1 MALNDDDK
9 KFIKKT
15 VDDAVDKKTTSF
27 EKSAANEKSSR
38 LKAQIE
44 ERKERQ
50 AYLKQLKELQTN
62 GDATMAQKFELMKE
76 EINSKISQD
85 IKDTVKT
92 TMDTVGK
99 GANTVGRGVGKATS
113 GVDSL
118 ITRMASINPILAALY
133 SGTKGVTRDIWN
145 IGAGSVQAAL
155 GGAQMA
161 WGAGKA
167 AVGLVGSTMNSMRN
181 MYLKRK
187 AKNQPQQESE
197 MEMETPLPATPQ
209 EEQQEQ
215 PNLELPSLLPEQ
227 ESTSESLKDMQKRIK
242 EIHEATV
249 KSKKEQ
255 EDGMKSQL
263 KSLAGMQKT
272 MTAVNDVMKILK
284 AKQMLIVGGV
294 VLGAAA
300 LIGLVMW
307 FKSGGFSRMIEGIGN
322 KILNGLASEGGQ
334 EARKK
339 ADEYLQEQYNQIDV
353 DAADFDKLQKDM
365 NLSNGK
371 DFSKTTY
378 LTDANNKYNINQ
390 LRALD
395 LQKSLQGEGF
405 SEDRA
410 RNLVNGAWWGVQSAK
425 YKNVG
430 NAKPWVLKLPFKTY
444 IPGNGIHKIKG
455 DDVHVDF
462 DLARK
467 VDGKT
472 IIVSFTNAI
481 ASSVKSKEF
490 APKEQIAVLDINS
503 RIIGDWDTF
512 CNIKEGQ
519 TTAEALRED
528 RAEDIAKGY
537 NKIMDEAYHTAGL
550 DSVAREA
557 DKRLGVFREATA
569 DSIKSGTFNPN
580 DTKFKFTEPTGEDEQ
595 QTPGPLTNPN
605 EFDGA
610 KTPDAGT
617 VTGGAAPIPETTS
630 ENEQKVQ
637 QTSEQLTEAT
647 QPKPTEEKGYVGIL
661 PELGK
666 TNITMETPSIFT
678 PDKYSTQM
686 TPFDYGLS
694 ARSQGQNTIGVG
706 N

>member
-99 GANTVGRGVGKATS
+99 GANAVGRGVGKATS

-187 AKNQPQQESE
+187 AKNQPQQEPE

-249 KSKKEQ
+249 KGKKEQ

-272 MTAVNDVMKILK
+272 MQMVNQVMAVLK
-284 AKQMLIVGGV
+284 TKQALIVTGV
-294 VLGAAA
+294 TLGAAA
-300 LIGLVMW
+300 IVALLIWLRNRFKNQIYNPTNNPDGLTLTPTDNADKSNKLKEQSESTNTGNETNDELVN
-307 FKSGGFSRMIEGIGN
+307 KIKQSGGIKQSDYTKFTNKKDKEISQLHNEGKITKSQYQLMVGATGGVGGKRGYIGSANDLNSELTEFTGETETNVIQFPVPTKVLYKNDATGDSAIVVQNTKN
-322 KILNGLASEGGQ
+322 KERITVSNILELIANLNQEYPPNTPLAIAGGSYKISGNLKKFLNDQSYEENINKNKNNNWETTIQQLNEQRTEKDIKKKQKQ
-334 EARKK
+334 EKK
-339 ADEYLQEQYNQIDV
+339 DSKERQNDV
-353 DAADFDKLQKDM
+353 DFWKRFIKKDK
-365 NLSNGK
+365 
-371 DFSKTTY
+371 
-378 LTDANNKYNINQ
+378 
-390 LRALD
+390 
-395 LQKSLQGEGF
+395 
-405 SEDRA
+405 
-410 RNLVNGAWWGVQSAK
+410 
-425 YKNVG
+425 
-430 NAKPWVLKLPFKTY
+430 
-444 IPGNGIHKIKG
+444 
-455 DDVHVDF
+455 
-462 DLARK
+462 
-467 VDGKT
+467 
-472 IIVSFTNAI
+472 
-481 ASSVKSKEF
+481 KE
-490 APKEQIAVLDINS
+490 
-503 RIIGDWDTF
+503 
-512 CNIKEGQ
+512 
-519 TTAEALRED
+519 
-528 RAEDIAKGY
+528 
-537 NKIMDEAYHTAGL
+537 
-550 DSVAREA
+550 
-557 DKRLGVFREATA
+557 
-569 DSIKSGTFNPN
+569 
-580 DTKFKFTEPTGEDEQ
+580 
-595 QTPGPLTNPN
+595 
-605 EFDGA
+605 
-610 KTPDAGT
+610 T
-617 VTGGAAPIPETTS
+617 VTGGAAPIPTEIPNEVDDFEGTTAPDNKVTTIPKTKS
-630 ENEQKVQ
+630 ENEQKVNN
-637 QTSEQLTEAT
+637 TSKELTEET
-647 QPKPTEEKGYVGIL
+647 QPKKPEPQKEEKLSNNTQKQNMVIASNTSSGTDI
-661 PELGK
+661 
-666 TNITMETPSIFT
+666 
-678 PDKYSTQM
+678 YSNQLTAFQ
-686 TPFDYGLS
+686 YGLT
-694 ARSQGQNTIGVG
+694 ARQQNTIT
-706 N
+706 